1 MSEKTSPRVPAE
13 EFFIVGALRKREHI
27 NRGIRGCNP
36 LLQVRPQFSGT
47 TVKLINLLLSL
58 AAGLVLGWFAHD
70 RWGAGPVQLV
80 APETPFVSPTIA
92 TGQPATAREPVV
104 GEHADGVTQLL
115 QRHAYP
121 EAVAHYES
129 YHDLA
134 DAAGMQRARAAIL
147 LHAHELVK
155 AQDFAAAARLLQR
168 FLLTAYRDTDAR
180 LLLAEVYYGQQD
192 YLAAIEQLYEARGAA
207 YRPEMLARITRRIRV
222 VVNEQADSYRENA
235 DNRGLLTLFQN
246 LTQLEPDYA
255 AYFIEL
261 AMAQLALDDRDA
273 AQRSLALVIYDPDVG
288 EQAQL
293 MLVKLQQTATVAH
306 DADAVALASEVA
318 GIPLTRS
325 GQHFLVDARPEGG
338 GRLRL
343 LIDTG
348 ASMTMVTSGTL
359 QQQGARYR
367 DTGQTR
373 IFNTANGPVHAP
385 IYILETLSIGDW
397 TVEQLEIG
405 VLDLAGQAGIDGLL
419 GMNFLKYFRFFID
432 QNESMLRL
440 SIN

>member
-1 MSEKTSPRVPAE
+1 
-13 EFFIVGALRKREHI
+13 
-27 NRGIRGCNP
+27 
-36 LLQVRPQFSGT
+36 
-47 TVKLINLLLSL
+47 
-58 AAGLVLGWFAHD
+58 
-70 RWGAGPVQLV
+70 VQYAV
-80 APETPFVSPTIA
+80 PETPLVSPTKDA
-92 TGQPATAREPVV
+92 GQPATASEPASAGQVDSV
-104 GEHADGVTQLL
+104 MQLL

-121 EAVAHYES
+121 EAVARYES
-129 YHDLA
+129 RQNLA

-147 LHAHELVK
+147 LHAQELVK
-155 AQDFAAAARLLQR
+155 AQDFAAAAQLLQR

-192 YLAAIEQLYEARGAA
+192 YPAAIEQLYEARGAA
-207 YRPEMLARITRRIRV
+207 YRPEMLARINRRIRV
-222 VVNEQADSYRENA
+222 VVNEQAGLYRNKADS
-235 DNRGLLTLFQN
+235 RGLLTLFQN

-293 MLVKLQQTATVAH
+293 MLMKLQQTATVAL
-306 DADAVALASEVA
+306 DADAVALAPEVA

-325 GQHFLVDARPEGG
+325 GQHFLVDASPEGG

-367 DTGQTR
+367 DTGQSR

-385 IYILETLSIGDW
+385 IYILEALSIGDW
-397 TVEQLEIG
+397 TVERLEVG
-405 VLDLAGQAGIDGLL
+405 VLELGEQAGIDGLL
-419 GMNFLKYFRFFID
+419 GMNFLRHFRFFID

>member
-1 MSEKTSPRVPAE
+1 MYK
-13 EFFIVGALRKREHI
+13 L
-27 NRGIRGCNP
+27 
-36 LLQVRPQFSGT
+36 T
-47 TVKLINLLLSL
+47 TVLLSL
-58 AAGLVLGWFAHD
+58 VVGLVLGWYAHE
-70 RWGAGPVQLV
+70 RWGAGPVQHAV
-80 APETPFVSPTIA
+80 PETPLVSPTIDTRQPTTA
-92 TGQPATAREPVV
+92 SGPVSAGQVDSV
-104 GEHADGVTQLL
+104 SQLL

-121 EAVAHYES
+121 EAVARYES
-129 YHDLA
+129 WQDLA

-147 LHAHELVK
+147 LHTQDLVK

-180 LLLAEVYYGQQD
+180 LLLAEAYYGQQD

-222 VVNEQADSYRENA
+222 VVNEQAGWYRKNA

-255 AYFIEL
+255 AYFVEL

-293 MLVKLQQTATVAH
+293 MLTKLQQTATVGY
-306 DADAVALASEVA
+306 DTDSVALATEVA

-325 GQHFLVDARPEGG
+325 GQHFLVDASPGNDG
-338 GRLRL
+338 SLRL

-348 ASMTMVTSGTL
+348 ASMTMVASGTL
-359 QQQGARYR
+359 QRQGVRYR
-367 DTGQTR
+367 DTGQSR
-373 IFNTANGPVHAP
+373 IFNTANGPVRAP

-405 VLDLAGQAGIDGLL
+405 VLELSGQAGIDGLL
-419 GMNFLKYFRFFID
+419 GMNFLKHFRFFID

>member
-1 MSEKTSPRVPAE
+1 MYKLT
-13 EFFIVGALRKREHI
+13 IV
-27 NRGIRGCNP
+27 
-36 LLQVRPQFSGT
+36 LLV
-47 TVKLINLLLSL
+47 
-58 AAGLVLGWFAHD
+58 GLVLGWYAHE
-70 RWGAGPVQLV
+70 RWGADPMQHAV
-80 APETPFVSPTIA
+80 PETSLVSPA
-92 TGQPATAREPVV
+92 TDAGPPATASEPVSAGHV
-104 GEHADGVTQLL
+104 DSVTQLL
-115 QRHAYP
+115 QHHAYP
-121 EAVAHYES
+121 EAVARYES
-129 YHDLA
+129 CQDLA
-134 DAAGMQRARAAIL
+134 DAAGMQQARAAIL
-147 LHAHELVK
+147 LHAQELVE
-155 AQDFAAAARLLQR
+155 AQDLAAAAQLLQR

-180 LLLAEVYYGQQD
+180 LLLAEAYYGQQD

-222 VVNEQADSYRENA
+222 VVNEQAGWYRKNA

-293 MLVKLQQTATVAH
+293 MLTKLQQTATVAY
-306 DADAVALASEVA
+306 DTDPVALAAEVA

-325 GQHFLVDARPEGG
+325 GQHFLVDATPGNDG
-338 GRLRL
+338 SLRL

-359 QQQGARYR
+359 QQQGVRYR
-367 DTGQTR
+367 DTGQSR
-373 IFNTANGPVHAP
+373 VFNTANGPVRAP
-385 IYILETLSIGDW
+385 IYILETLSIGNW

-405 VLDLAGQAGIDGLL
+405 VLELGGQAGIDGLL
-419 GMNFLKYFRFFID
+419 GMNFLKHFRFFID

>member
-1 MSEKTSPRVPAE
+1 LKSGDNKVTWNLVVHDGYA
-13 EFFIVGALRKREHI
+13 ALY
-27 NRGIRGCNP
+27 P
-36 LLQVRPQFSGT
+36 SYVLQIKSGP
-47 TVKLINLLLSL
+47 TVKQTTLLLSL
-58 AAGLVLGWFAHD
+58 VAGLVLGWYAHE
-70 RWGAGPVQLV
+70 RWGADPVQHAV
-80 APETPFVSPTIA
+80 PEAPLVSPA
-92 TGQPATAREPVV
+92 PDAGLPATAREAVSAGQV
-104 GEHADGVTQLL
+104 DSVTQLL

-121 EAVAHYES
+121 EAVARYES
-129 YHDLA
+129 WQDLA

-147 LHAHELVK
+147 LHAQELVR

-168 FLLTAYRDTDAR
+168 FLLAAYRDTEVR

-222 VVNEQADSYRENA
+222 VVNEQAGLYRKNA

-293 MLVKLQQTATVAH
+293 MLTKLQQTATVAQ
-306 DADAVALASEVA
+306 DTDSVALASEVA

-325 GQHFLVDARPEGG
+325 GQHFLVDASPGDGG
-338 GRLRL
+338 SLRL

-359 QQQGARYR
+359 QRQGTRYR
-367 DTGQTR
+367 DTGQSR
-373 IFNTANGPVHAP
+373 IFNTANGPVRAP
-385 IYILETLSIGDW
+385 IYILETLSIGNW

-405 VLDLAGQAGIDGLL
+405 VLELSGQAGIDGLL
-419 GMNFLKYFRFFID
+419 GMNFLKHFRFFID